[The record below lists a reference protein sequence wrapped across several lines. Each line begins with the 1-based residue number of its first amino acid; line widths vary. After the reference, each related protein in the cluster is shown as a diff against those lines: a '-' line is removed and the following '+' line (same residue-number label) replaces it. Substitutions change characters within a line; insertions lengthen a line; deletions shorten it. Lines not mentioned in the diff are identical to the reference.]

1 MTQNVNCGLWVM
13 TYQCRLISYNKCIIL
28 LGDVDS
34 WGGYI
39 YVCVCVCVCVSGG
52 GTGRICKF
60 SMLSLNCSVNLKL
73 LFKKVY

>member
-39 YVCVCVCVCVSGG
+39 YMCVCVCVCVCQGVALGG
-52 GTGRICKF
+52 YVN
-60 SMLSLNCSVNLKL
+60 SLCFHSTVL
-73 LFKKVY
+73 

>member
-13 TYQCRLISYNKCIIL
+13 TYQCRLISYNKCISL

-39 YVCVCVCVCVSGG
+39 YVCVCVCVCVRGWYWED
-52 GTGRICKF
+52 
-60 SMLSLNCSVNLKL
+60 M
-73 LFKKVY
+73 

>member
-39 YVCVCVCVCVSGG
+39 CMCVCVCVCVLGG
-52 GTGRICKF
+52 GAGKICK
-60 SMLSLNCSVNLKL
+60 LSVLFTQLFCELKTSL
-73 LFKKVY
+73 

>member
-39 YVCVCVCVCVSGG
+39 CMCVCVCVCVGG
-52 GTGRICKF
+52 WCWED
-60 SMLSLNCSVNLKL
+60 M
-73 LFKKVY
+73 

>member
-34 WGGYI
+34 WGALCMCGDSL
-39 YVCVCVCVCVSGG
+39 CLLPNFSVSS
-52 GTGRICKF
+52 KN
-60 SMLSLNCSVNLKL
+60 SLKST
-73 LFKKVY
+73 